1 MEENYHLAATIGKE
15 NFWYKGQETTDIIPK
30 SNYDT
35 VFHGDNVDVYY
46 WMKKNRASKSGKNSI
61 KMLKSVYIFFSPSS
75 NRYETGYSFSF
86 DEFFGFQFSESKIIK
101 RNEFRFK
108 LCNLSKKFLQRKSI
122 DSPFE
127 NEN

>member
-46 WMKKNRASKSGKNSI
+46 WEKK
-61 KMLKSVYIFFSPSS
+61 
-75 NRYETGYSFSF
+75 
-86 DEFFGFQFSESKIIK
+86 
-101 RNEFRFK
+101 
-108 LCNLSKKFLQRKSI
+108 
-122 DSPFE
+122 
-127 NEN
+127 